1 MTDSRH
7 AGYIGRSQ
15 YRRGQRIDTW
25 RLALAR
31 HRRTGEWIGKG
42 GHVEPWRRRE
52 SGTGAQTLLRS
63 APLLRPAPIRC

>member
-7 AGYIGRSQ
+7 AGYIGRRQ
-15 YRRGQRIDTW
+15 YRRGRRIDTW

-42 GHVEPWRRRE
+42 GCVEAWHRRRA
-52 SGTGAQTLLRS
+52 GTGAPARLRS
-63 APLLRPAPIRC
+63 APMRWRGIEP